1 MHSLHR
7 KILRPDQSGVPIP
20 HKLLSLT
27 QNGIE
32 FRRAELSVIYALA
45 GMGKSSLALEIAV
58 SSGVP
63 TLYMSADTNSRD
75 QAIRT
80 LSVITG
86 FSNEQIA
93 VAMETNRQWCADQL
107 QRAGH
112 IRWMFDS
119 APTLDDLLEEM
130 EAFTELYGEPPALM
144 VVDNA
149 TDVVIEGAGHEWAT
163 LRELFRTLKSV
174 AREFNTAVVALH
186 HASESDEKF
195 DRGPRSTCPPRS
207 AMQGKVSQVPA
218 LILSM
223 ASSDTWMAV
232 CPVKNR
238 FGWTDRHG
246 NRTVLFD
253 WNPGSTFIADRK
265 DRV

>member
-20 HKLLSLT
+20 NNLLSLT

-32 FRRAELSVIYALA
+32 FRRAELSVIYAVA
-45 GMGKSSLALEIAV
+45 GMGKSSLALQIAV

-63 TLYMSADTNSRD
+63 TLYLSADTNSRD

-86 FSNEQIA
+86 YSNDQIA
-93 VAMETNRQWCADQL
+93 VAMETNKQWCADQL
-107 QRAGH
+107 RRAGH
-112 IRWMFDS
+112 IKWMFDS
-119 APTLDDLLEEM
+119 APTLEDLMEEV
-130 EAFTELYGEPPALM
+130 EAFIELHGEPPAMMIL
-144 VVDNA
+144 DNA
-149 TDVVIEGAGHEWAT
+149 TDVVIEGAGDEWAT
-163 LRELFRTLKSV
+163 LRELFRTLKSI
-174 AREFNTAVVALH
+174 AREFDIAVVALH
-186 HASESDEKF
+186 HASEQDEKF

-207 AMQGKVSQVPA
+207 AMQGKTSQVPA

-223 ASSDTWMAV
+223 ASSDTWMAI

-238 FGWTDRHG
+238 FGWSDRYG
-246 NRTVLFD
+246 NRVVIFD
-253 WNPGSTFIADRK
+253 WNPASTFIADRK
-265 DRV
+265 ERT